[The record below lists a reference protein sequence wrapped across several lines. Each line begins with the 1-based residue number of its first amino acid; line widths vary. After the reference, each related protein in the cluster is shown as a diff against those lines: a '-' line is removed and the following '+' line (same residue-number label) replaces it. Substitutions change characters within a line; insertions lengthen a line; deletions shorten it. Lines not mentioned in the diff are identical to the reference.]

1 MVTYNQESYAS
12 KDAYTAQIHLPGHLF
27 EKLVWWA
34 LQALPDEI
42 LVGMDINSE
51 APHNQEV
58 ELKFRGSEHTEGL
71 FQGQGFI
78 IGEAHIVNR
87 GDSYSVH
94 HLPEDWTDDMFSTSR
109 GSRAGRFTHWLHT
122 HPNAPAIPS
131 HADADAAQETSGVDM
146 ILGLRFSPEGPLP
159 WFDDVEGVRRR
170 VGSKAEPVKTKRK
183 RRSFFARQELK
194 TLGVAPSGH
203 KIHEIQLIAFRKNGL
218 GINVIMVDQNGYPYG
233 WENLS

>member
-12 KDAYTAQIHLPGHLF
+12 RDAYTAQIHLPGHLF

-233 WENLS
+233 WESLS

>member
-170 VGSKAEPVKTKRK
+170 VGSKAEPVKKKRK

>member
-218 GINVIMVDQNGYPYG
+218 AINVIMVDQNGYPYG